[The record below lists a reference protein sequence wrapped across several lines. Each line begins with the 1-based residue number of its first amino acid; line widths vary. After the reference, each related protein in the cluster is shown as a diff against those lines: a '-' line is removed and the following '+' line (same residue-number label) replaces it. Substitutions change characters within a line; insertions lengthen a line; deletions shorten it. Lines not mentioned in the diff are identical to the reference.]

1 MEVTV
6 TRLKDQSK
14 HSFAWGVFR
23 PLQLPLGT
31 APNTSVEVA
40 SAFLLTVPQPYRYSI
55 LFIDNQTQSELAPH
69 VLRVAQ
75 QWSERLAGM
84 FGGLPAESTP
94 GTDLAEAIRPV
105 VDEAYQEFTAG
116 GAYRQASAEL
126 DRLCYWT
133 AGKYQLDLEIH
144 TGRATARYSEVFSFA
159 LAVELSDNDSRLL
172 RLNSDR
178 ILAAACG
185 RVGVQFN
192 FAYAEPGEGP
202 FDES

>member
-14 HSFAWGVFR
+14 HSFAWALFR
-23 PLQLPLGT
+23 PLQLPLGVPQN
-31 APNTSVEVA
+31 ASVEVA
-40 SAFLLTVPQPYRYSI
+40 SAFLLTTPQPHRYSI
-55 LFIDNQTQSELAPH
+55 LFVDNQTQVDLAPH

-75 QWSERLAGM
+75 EWSDRLAGM
-84 FGGLPAESTP
+84 FGGLPESTP

-116 GAYRQASAEL
+116 GSYRQVSAEL

-133 AGKYQLDLEIH
+133 AGKYKLDLEIH
-144 TGRATARYSEVFSFA
+144 TGRATAKYSDVFSFA
-159 LAVELSDNDSRLL
+159 LTVELSDNDSRLL